1 MDKLRMESPDMTAQ
15 NIDRIAALFPNCITE
30 MLDEER
36 STPEKKVYK
45 RAVNFELLK
54 QMLSPDVVDGD
65 EAYEFTWVGKKA
77 AIVEAN
83 KPIRKTLRPCKAESK
98 DWDTTENLYIEGDN
112 LEVLKLLQESY
123 LGKVKMIYID
133 PPYNTG
139 NDFIYADDFMR
150 SQEEENEQM
159 GMYDEDENRLFK
171 NTDTNGRFHSDWCS
185 MIYSRLMLAR
195 NLLTDD
201 GVIFISIDD
210 GEAENLKKM
219 CDEIFGADNYINT
232 ISLKLKNIAGASGGG
247 EDKRLKK
254 NMEFILLYAKSY
266 KAISQFENVY
276 SYTPISEMVEQYR
289 ADGISWKYTTAL
301 VNAGEKVYVGST
313 VDGDGEEIKIYKRIN
328 YAIKSISEIMKS
340 ETLTEREA
348 YDKYANCIFQTAM
361 PQSSIRPRVME
372 KVKEIGIDS
381 DLYSIE
387 YVPKSGRNK
396 GTLYEQF
403 YKGENFRL
411 FAWLRDVAEDIDG
424 VLYKK
429 DLQGTLWDFVGET
442 KNLTKEGDVP
452 FPNGKKPVKLLT
464 QMLKMIAKEN
474 DIILDFFSGS
484 ATTAHAVM
492 QLNAEDGGHRKFI
505 MVQLPEPCD
514 EKSEAYKAGYKT
526 ICEIGKERIRRAG
539 DKIKSE
545 SPMTTQDLDIGFR
558 VLKLDNTNMKDV
570 YYAPDDYDQGMLAGL
585 ESNIKDD
592 RTDLDLLFGCLIDW
606 GLPLSLPYKS
616 EQIDGC
622 TVHTYNDGDLIACF
636 DANIPESV
644 VKEIAQRKPLRAVFR
659 DSGFVSSPEK
669 INVFEIFKL
678 YMPEDAGDISKRVRV
693 I

>member
-1 MDKLRMESPDMTAQ
+1 MRKPKFETPDLTSE
-15 NIDRIAALFPNCITE
+15 NIEKIAALFPNCITE

-83 KPIRKTLRPCKAESK
+83 KPIRKTLRPCVAESK

-139 NDFIYADDFMR
+139 NDFIYADDFRME
-150 SQEEENEQM
+150 SEEWKVESGEWSEE
-159 GMYDEDENRLFK
+159 GDRLFK

-185 MIYSRLMLAR
+185 MIYSRLLLAR

-201 GVIFISIDD
+201 GVIFISISD
-210 GEAENLKKM
+210 AEVDNLKKI
-219 CDEIFGADNYINT
+219 CDEVMGAKNYLGDIIWNSTKSVTNTALISVSHTYNLVYFRNIEYFVNHRNEFRLPEKGEGFSNPDNDPRGEWKADPFQVGGWRPNQQYDIVNPKTGVVYKPNPGCSWKNDYVNFQRLLKDNRIVFGSTGEAGPQRKRFIWEAQERGMVAKT
-232 ISLKLKNIAGASGGG
+232 IWDDVETTTNGTQL
-247 EDKRLKK
+247 LKK
-254 NMEFILLYAKSY
+254 LFGQA
-266 KAISQFENVY
+266 
-276 SYTPISEMVEQYR
+276 
-289 ADGISWKYTTAL
+289 GIFD
-301 VNAGEKVYVGST
+301 N
-313 VDGDGEEIKIYKRIN
+313 
-328 YAIKSISEIMKS
+328 
-340 ETLTEREA
+340 
-348 YDKYANCIFQTAM
+348 
-361 PQSSIRPRVME
+361 P
-372 KVKEIGIDS
+372 
-381 DLYSIE
+381 
-387 YVPKSGRNK
+387 
-396 GTLYEQF
+396 
-403 YKGENFRL
+403 
-411 FAWLRDVAEDIDG
+411 
-424 VLYKK
+424 
-429 DLQGTLWDFVGET
+429 
-442 KNLTKEGDVP
+442 
-452 FPNGKKPVKLLT
+452 KPVEFVKKLLQLGT
-464 QMLKMIAKEN
+464 HETAIV
-474 DIILDFFSGS
+474 LDFFSGS

-505 MVQLPEPCD
+505 MVQLPEKCD
-514 EKSEAYKAGYKT
+514 EKSEAYKAGYKN

-539 DKIKSE
+539 EKILKEQLANNNSTLN
-545 SPMTTQDLDIGFR
+545 SPNSKLDIGFR
-558 VLKLDNTNMKDV
+558 VLKLDSTNMKDV
-570 YYAPDDYDQGMLAGL
+570 YYAPCDYDQDFLHQL

-616 EQIDGC
+616 EQLGGC

-636 DANIPESV
+636 DANVPESV

-659 DSGFVSSPEK
+659 DSGFASSPEK
-669 INVFEIFKL
+669 INMFEIFKL
-678 YMPEDAGDISKRVRV
+678 YMPEDAGDITKCVRV

>member
-15 NIDRIAALFPNCITE
+15 NIDRIAALFPNCVTE
-30 MLDEER
+30 ASDGHGGI
-36 STPEKKVYK
+36 K
-45 RAVNFELLK
+45 RAINFELLK

-65 EAYEFTWVGKKA
+65 ERYEFTWVGKKA

-83 KPIRKTLRPCKAESK
+83 KPIRKTLRPCVEESK
-98 DWDTTENLYIEGDN
+98 NWDTTENLYIEGDN

-159 GMYDEDENRLFK
+159 GMYDEDDNRLFK

-452 FPNGKKPVKLLT
+452 FPNGKKPVKLLI

-505 MVQLPEPCD
+505 MVQLPEKCD
-514 EKSEAYKAGYKT
+514 EASEAYKAGYKN

-545 SPMTTQDLDIGFR
+545 SPMTTQDLDVGFR
-558 VLKLDNTNMKDV
+558 VLKLDDTNMKDV

-606 GLPLSLPYKS
+606 GLPLSLPYSS

-644 VKEIAQRKPLRAVFR
+644 VKEIAQRRPLRAVFR
-659 DSGFVSSPEK
+659 DSGFASSPEK